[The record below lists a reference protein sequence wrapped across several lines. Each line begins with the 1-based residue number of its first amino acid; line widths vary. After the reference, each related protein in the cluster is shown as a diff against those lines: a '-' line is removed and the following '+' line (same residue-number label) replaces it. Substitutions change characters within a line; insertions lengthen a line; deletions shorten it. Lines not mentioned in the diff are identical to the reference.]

1 LICKKK
7 TNKKTLRIVFLFRM
21 PLIISAIPVLPYG
34 NMYVFL
40 SIKSFHIVHIPSIYC
55 KTIPDKVDL

>member
-1 LICKKK
+1 
-7 TNKKTLRIVFLFRM
+7 M

-55 KTIPDKVDL
+55 KTIPDKVDLWTKHLCNIYKI